1 MRQVPLLFP
10 FALSCFFALFGTAL
24 FPQAK
29 LIAFS
34 PFLALV
40 FNRSSFK
47 ASLWI
52 ASLCGLIVDLLSS
65 EFHLGIHALNY
76 CLTALILFHQKKHF
90 FEDKPLALSLFTLLI
105 SAVSSLLQLLLISLF
120 DRALPFSGKL
130 IVADLFIMPLFDAV
144 YAFCLV
150 LLSDDALFTYQKSR
164 MEVHLHQAA
173 YKVAIDQRNAGQLN
187 CELAKQLRY

>member
-144 YAFCLV
+144 YAFVWFCCPMMLYLHIKKV
-150 LLSDDALFTYQKSR
+150 GWKSIYTKLLTK
-164 MEVHLHQAA
+164 
-173 YKVAIDQRNAGQLN
+173 
-187 CELAKQLRY
+187 LRLIKEMPDN